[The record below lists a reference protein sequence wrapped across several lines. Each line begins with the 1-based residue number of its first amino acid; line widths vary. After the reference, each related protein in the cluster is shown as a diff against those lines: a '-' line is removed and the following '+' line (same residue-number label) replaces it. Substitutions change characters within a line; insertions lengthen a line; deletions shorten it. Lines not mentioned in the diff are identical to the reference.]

1 MTRERSW
8 QLLADDDQPNA
19 EVVARGSCAR
29 S

>member
-19 EVVARGSCAR
+19 KFGARESCAR